1 MDCYGAYLNEAK
13 CDACELRDYC
23 KESSAI
29 DKQSGCFNY
38 EDVAYS
44 MTAPEQVQGS
54 EPAKLLGELLY
65 ALHEQPETMSAVVQL
80 LHHVCEIY
88 HSNPLGFS
96 ITLTKLLHPEMTYT
110 QIGDR
115 HNTSKQLVAYYL
127 KQSVKLVP
135 LLQCALLV
143 DRRRC
148 SHSLTPGHNHVNS
161 NSLAGIINARFGSL
175 WSFSVESG
183 ISYSVVWKAI
193 NRHTKPSGKTRKRI
207 AEALDI
213 TPLELQL
220 RFRI

>member
-1 MDCYGAYLNEAK
+1 VDCYGEYMDAAK
-13 CDACELRDYC
+13 CDACELREYC
-23 KESSAI
+23 KDSSAI

-110 QIGDR
+110 QIGER
-115 HNTSKQLVAYYL
+115 HNTSKQLVDYYL

-135 LLQCALLV
+135 LLQCAILV

-148 SHSLTPGHNHVNS
+148 SQSLTPAP
-161 NSLAGIINARFGSL
+161 NSLSPNTIAGTIADKFGSL

-183 ISYSVVWKAI
+183 ISYSVIWKAV
-193 NRHTKPSGKTRKRI
+193 NRHTKPSGETRKRI

>member
-13 CDACELRDYC
+13 CDACELREYC

-29 DKQSGCFNY
+29 DKQSCFFNY
-38 EDVAYS
+38 DDVAYS
-44 MTAPEQVQGS
+44 MTAPEQVHGS

-96 ITLTKLLHPEMTYT
+96 ITLTKLLNPEMTYT
-110 QIGDR
+110 QIGER
-115 HNTSKQLVAYYL
+115 HNTSKQLVDYYL

-135 LLQCALLV
+135 LLQCAILV

-148 SHSLTPGHNHVNS
+148 SRSLTPGHKSVPD
-161 NSLAGIINARFGSL
+161 NSLAGIINNRFGSL

-183 ISYSVVWKAI
+183 ISYSVVWKAV
-193 NRHTKPSGKTRKRI
+193 NRHTRPSGETRKRI
-207 AEALDI
+207 ADALGI

-220 RFRI
+220 RFGL